1 MVTGRT
7 VLLADDSPAVQK
19 IVSLTFADEG
29 IAVVI
34 ANNGTEALEKLQ
46 TAAPDVVLADV
57 HMPEPN
63 GYQICE
69 YIKRDERFRH
79 MSVVLLVGT
88 FEPFNEAEARRV
100 GADDVLTKPFQSI
113 RDLLNKVAH
122 LFGKGGPEETEGSES
137 NRLSGVDAAP
147 PPAANVAA
155 PSVKWEQPVAQSQQQ
170 PQASIPSPQPFA
182 DPGMDDLSIESRPAA
197 QSARPVETVA
207 PAAQPQLKKEPAASA
222 PNSKKSKHRH
232 TPASPKPANSKSATA
247 PASTAPTLAAAGV
260 QTKPAST
267 SFDTRAAN
275 ANAADDVLLDLGD
288 DADTTSFAPANA
300 AADDDFFLDIGDE
313 PPTPARPLHEPV
325 KAYERHLS
333 SRTAASASAPAKQFA
348 AAGTATKEAAGN
360 SAAATHASV
369 SPSVEGAVRA
379 TAKAMNLEQLSPEML
394 DAITH
399 RVIEQMSDK
408 VIREI
413 AWEVVPEL
421 ADRLIKQRLDAEKL
435 KA

>member
-19 IVSLTFADEG
+19 VVSLTFADEG
-29 IAVVI
+29 IAVVV
-34 ANNGTEALEKLQ
+34 ASNGTEALEKLQ
-46 TAAPDVVLADV
+46 TTAPDVVLADV

-79 MSVVLLVGT
+79 VSVVLLVGT

-113 RDLLNKVAH
+113 RDLLNKVTR
-122 LFGKGGPEETEGSES
+122 LFGKGGPEETERSES
-137 NRLSGVDAAP
+137 EGLPGVDAAP
-147 PPAANVAA
+147 PPAATVAA
-155 PSVKWEQPVAQSQQQ
+155 PSVKWEQPIAQSRQQ
-170 PQASIPSPQPFA
+170 PQISTPTLQPFA

-197 QSARPVETVA
+197 QSARVV
-207 PAAQPQLKKEPAASA
+207 PAAPPQVKKEPAAST
-222 PNSKKSKHRH
+222 PNSKKSKHRNA
-232 TPASPKPANSKSATA
+232 PASPKPANSKSATA
-247 PASTAPTLAAAGV
+247 PAATAPTLAAAGV
-260 QTKPAST
+260 QTKPASS

-288 DADTTSFAPANA
+288 DADTASFAASNA
-300 AADDDFFLDIGDE
+300 LADDDFFLDIGDE
-313 PPTPARPLHEPV
+313 PPTPSRPLPGPV
-325 KAYERHLS
+325 KAYERKLS
-333 SRTAASASAPAKQFA
+333 SRTTPNAAAPALQQQPA
-348 AAGTATKEAAGN
+348 TAGTATKETAD
-360 SAAATHASV
+360 SSAATHASI
-369 SPSVEGAVRA
+369 SSSLEGALRA
-379 TAKAMNLEQLSPEML
+379 TTESMNTEQSSPEL
-394 DAITH
+394 IDAIAR
-399 RVIEQMSDK
+399 RVVEHMSDK
-408 VIREI
+408 VVREI